1 MAKASKTNRKAKAGK
16 AGPELEP
23 TPSLLL
29 MDIGFRTALRIGRR
43 YMERGVLRKQL
54 GAEQAK
60 RTFKK
65 NSGVTKKLT
74 SIMVSRFAAR
84 SIPGAM
90 LVGSGIL
97 FKTLYDQRKA
107 ERKAERRAKAE
118 ARSETPGGPGKA

>member
-1 MAKASKTNRKAKAGK
+1 MAKASKMNRKAKA
-16 AGPELEP
+16 ARTDAELEP

-43 YMERGVLRKQL
+43 YLERGVLRKQL

-60 RTFKK
+60 RTYKK
-65 NSGVTKKLT
+65 KRGVTKKLT

-97 FKTLYDQRKA
+97 VKTLYDQRKA
-107 ERKAERRAKAE
+107 ERRAELKARAE
-118 ARSETPGGPGKA
+118 ASEKTPGGPGKA